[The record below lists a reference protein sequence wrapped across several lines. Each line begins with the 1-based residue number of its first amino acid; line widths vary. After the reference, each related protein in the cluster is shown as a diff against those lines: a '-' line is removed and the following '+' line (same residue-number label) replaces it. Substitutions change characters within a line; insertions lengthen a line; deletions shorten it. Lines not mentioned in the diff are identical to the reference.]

1 MNNSFKIAL
10 IGNPNCGK
18 TSIFNGITGLNQKVA
33 NYPGITVSK
42 KSGRLTRNT
51 DVEVIDIPGLYD
63 LYPNSYDEAVV
74 VEELL
79 HQKDDLS
86 GVVFIADATQLDK
99 SLLLFS
105 QVVDLGF
112 PVLFVINMMD
122 KAEKNEVKIDI
133 EKLKSL
139 TGAKIFTS
147 NAKSKESL
155 SELTTQITESN
166 FTYPHSYLRSYYDK
180 LAAPEDHGNGCN
192 NWIKEVYDAYKTNLD
207 ESHSHSE
214 FHSSSMIID
223 LKNRRRFLNSITE
236 QVMQK
241 PVNLNLNERTKWLD
255 KIILHPILGTLIFI
269 FILFL
274 IFQSIYAWS
283 EWPMDLLDSSF
294 AFLSE
299 QTQNIFGDGIIG
311 RLISEGIIPGLGG
324 VLIFIPQ
331 IALLFV
337 FIAVLEG
344 TGYMSRVVFLTDR
357 IMQKFGLN
365 GRSVVP
371 LISGVACSIPG
382 IMAARTIDNA
392 KERLITILVTPF
404 MTCSAR
410 LPVYVIFIAIA
421 IPDKEVFGF
430 MNLKGVTLFGLYAL
444 GTLAAL
450 FGSLGL
456 SKIFKSEGSRSM
468 LMEIPD
474 YSIPK
479 FRDIFNMTY
488 EKVKTFVV
496 EAGKVI
502 FFISIILWFLA
513 SFGPGNYQ
521 EKIDNFRSTK
531 VSEGIVDKSSLD
543 DEINAFK
550 LEESFAGKIG
560 KVIEPVVKPLGY
572 DWKISI
578 ALLSSFAAREVFV
591 GTLATIYSV
600 NADFSEQTLIEK
612 LKSEKNPHTLKPQFN
627 VATSMS
633 LLIFYVF
640 AMQCMSTLAI
650 VKRETGTWKWPLLQF
665 IVMTAIAYLAALG
678 TYQFFS

>member
-180 LAAPEDHGNGCN
+180 LAAPEDHGNGYN

>member
-1 MNNSFKIAL
+1 VKKQFKIAL

-18 TSIFNGITGLNQKVA
+18 TSIFNGITGLNQKTG

-42 KSGRLTRNT
+42 KSGKLQRN
-51 DVEVIDIPGLYD
+51 DEVEVIDIPGLYD

-74 VEELL
+74 VEELI
-79 HQKDDLS
+79 HQKDEIS
-86 GVVFIADATQLDK
+86 GVVYIADATQLDK

-112 PVLFVINMMD
+112 PVMFVINMID
-122 KAEKNEVKIDI
+122 KADKLDVRVDL

-139 TGAKIFTS
+139 TGAKIFTA
-147 NAKSKESL
+147 NAKSTESL
-155 SELTTQITESN
+155 KALEENITEKN

-180 LAAPEDHGNGCN
+180 LANPDDHGNGYN
-192 NWIKEVYDAYKTNLD
+192 NWIKEVYEAYKLNAD
-207 ESHSHSE
+207 QNKGHSE

-236 QVMQK
+236 QVFHK
-241 PVNLNLNERTKWLD
+241 PINVNLNERTQRLD
-255 KIILHPILGTLIFI
+255 KIILHPILGSLIFL

-274 IFQSIYAWS
+274 IFQAIFAWS
-283 EWPMDLLDSSF
+283 EWPMEIMDSSF

-299 QTQNIFGDGIIG
+299 QAQNIFGEGIIG
-311 RLISEGIIPGLGG
+311 RLVSEGIIPGLGG

-331 IALLFV
+331 IALLFI
-337 FIAVLEG
+337 FIAFLEG
-344 TGYMSRVVFLTDR
+344 SGYMSRVVFLTDKL
-357 IMQKFGLN
+357 MQSFGLN
-365 GRSVVP
+365 GRSIVP
-371 LISGVACSIPG
+371 LISGVACAIPG

-421 IPDKEVFGF
+421 IPDKDVFGF
-430 MNLKGVTLFGLYAL
+430 LNLKGLTLFGLYAL

-450 FGSLGL
+450 LGSLVL
-456 SKIFKSEGSRSM
+456 SKMFKSEGSKSL

-474 YSIPK
+474 YTLPK
-479 FRDIFNMTY
+479 LKEIFMMTY
-488 EKVKTFVV
+488 EKVKSFVV

-502 FFISIILWFLA
+502 FVLSIVLWFLA

-521 EKIDNFRSTK
+521 EK
-531 VSEGIVDKSSLD
+531 VDQYESDLKSSREVESNQLQD
-543 DEINAFK
+543 DVNAYA
-550 LEESFAGKIG
+550 LQESFAGKIG

-600 NADFSEQTLIEK
+600 NSDFSEQTLIEK

-650 VKRETGTWKWPLLQF
+650 VKRETGTWKWPILQF
-665 IVMTAIAYLAALG
+665 IVMTVLAYLAAFAV
-678 TYQFFS
+678 YQFLS

>member
-1 MNNSFKIAL
+1 MKKEFKIAL

-18 TSIFNGITGLNQKVA
+18 TSIFNGITGLNQKTG

-42 KSGRLTRNT
+42 KTGTLQRNKA
-51 DVEVIDIPGLYD
+51 VEVIDIPGLYD
-63 LYPNSYDEAVV
+63 LYPNSFDEAVV
-74 VEELL
+74 VEELI
-79 HQKDDLS
+79 HQKDEIS
-86 GVVFIADATQLDK
+86 GVVYIADATQLDK

-112 PVLFVINMMD
+112 PVMFVINMID
-122 KAEKNEVKIDI
+122 KAEKHDVKVDL

-139 TGAKIFTS
+139 TGAKIFTT
-147 NAKSKESL
+147 NAKSKDSL
-155 SELTTQITESN
+155 KALEENITEKN
-166 FTYPHSYLRSYYDK
+166 FTQPHSYLRSYYDK
-180 LAAPEDHGNGCN
+180 LASPDDHGNGYN
-192 NWIKEVYDAYKTNLD
+192 NWIKEVYDAYKQNSD
-207 ESHSHSE
+207 QDKGHSE

-236 QVMQK
+236 QVFQK
-241 PVNLNLNERTKWLD
+241 PINANLNERTQWLD
-255 KIILHPILGTLIFI
+255 KIILHPIFGSLIFL

-274 IFQSIYAWS
+274 IFQAIYAWS
-283 EWPMDLLDSSF
+283 EWPMELMDSSF
-294 AFLSE
+294 AFFSE
-299 QTQNIFGDGIIG
+299 QAQNIFGAGIIG
-311 RLISEGIIPGLGG
+311 RLVSEGIIPGLGG

-331 IALLFV
+331 IALLFI
-337 FIAVLEG
+337 FIAFLEG
-344 TGYMSRVVFLTDR
+344 SGYMSRVVFLTDKL
-357 IMQKFGLN
+357 MQSFGLN
-365 GRSVVP
+365 GRSIVP
-371 LISGVACSIPG
+371 LISGVACAIPG

-421 IPDKEVFGF
+421 IPDQEVFGF
-430 MNLKGVTLFGLYAL
+430 MNLKGLTLFGLYAL

-450 FGSLGL
+450 FGSLFL
-456 SKIFKSEGSRSM
+456 SKIFKSEGSKSM

-474 YSIPK
+474 YSLPK
-479 FRDIFNMTY
+479 FKEIFLMTY

-502 FFISIILWFLA
+502 FVLSIVLWFLA
-513 SFGPGNYQ
+513 SFGPGAYQ
-521 EKIDNFRSTK
+521 DKVDQFESELLTK
-531 VSEGIVDKSSLD
+531 NAA
-543 DEINAFK
+543 DESDIEDEVNAYA
-550 LEESFAGKIG
+550 LQESYAGKIG

-650 VKRETGTWKWPLLQF
+650 VKRETGTWKWPILQF
-665 IVMTAIAYLAALG
+665 VVMTAIAYLAAFAV
-678 TYQFFS
+678 YQFLS

>member
-1 MNNSFKIAL
+1 M
-10 IGNPNCGK
+10 
-18 TSIFNGITGLNQKVA
+18 
-33 NYPGITVSK
+33 
-42 KSGRLTRNT
+42 
-51 DVEVIDIPGLYD
+51 DI
-63 LYPNSYDEAVV
+63 
-74 VEELL
+74 
-79 HQKDDLS
+79 
-86 GVVFIADATQLDK
+86 
-99 SLLLFS
+99 
-105 QVVDLGF
+105 
-112 PVLFVINMMD
+112 
-122 KAEKNEVKIDI
+122 
-133 EKLKSL
+133 
-139 TGAKIFTS
+139 
-147 NAKSKESL
+147 
-155 SELTTQITESN
+155 
-166 FTYPHSYLRSYYDK
+166 
-180 LAAPEDHGNGCN
+180 
-192 NWIKEVYDAYKTNLD
+192 
-207 ESHSHSE
+207 
-214 FHSSSMIID
+214 
-223 LKNRRRFLNSITE
+223 
-236 QVMQK
+236 
-241 PVNLNLNERTKWLD
+241 
-255 KIILHPILGTLIFI
+255 
-269 FILFL
+269 
-274 IFQSIYAWS
+274 
-283 EWPMDLLDSSF
+283 LDSTF

-299 QTQNIFGDGIIG
+299 QAQNVFGVGILG
-311 RLISEGIIPGLGG
+311 RLISEGIVPGLGG

-331 IALLFV
+331 IALLFI
-337 FIAVLEG
+337 FIAFLEG

-421 IPDKEVFGF
+421 IPDKEIFGF
-430 MNLKGVTLFGLYAL
+430 MNLKGITLFGLYAL

-450 FGSLGL
+450 FGSLAL
-456 SKIFKSEGSRSM
+456 SKIFKSEGSQSM

-474 YSIPK
+474 YTFPK
-479 FRDIFNMTY
+479 IREILIMTY
-488 EKVKTFVV
+488 EKVRTFVV

-521 EKIDNFRSTK
+521 EKIDNFRTTK
-531 VSEGIVDKSSLD
+531 VSEGIADESAFD
-543 DEINAFK
+543 DEINAYK

-560 KVIEPVVKPLGY
+560 KVLEPVVRPLGY

-612 LKSEKNPHTLKPQFN
+612 LKAEKNPYTLKPQFN

-650 VKRETGTWKWPLLQF
+650 VKRETGTWKWPILQF
-665 IVMTAIAYLAALG
+665 IVMTLIAYVAAFG

>member
-1 MNNSFKIAL
+1 MAKEFKIAL
-10 IGNPNCGK
+10 IGNPNSGK
-18 TSIFNGITGLNQKVA
+18 TSIFNGITGLNQKVG

-42 KSGRLTRNT
+42 KTGTLLRNSK
-51 DVEVIDIPGLYD
+51 VEVLDIPGLYD
-63 LYPNSYDEAVV
+63 LYPNSFDEAVV

-79 HQKDDLS
+79 HQKDEIS

-112 PVLFVINMMD
+112 PVLFVINMID
-122 KAEKNEVKIDI
+122 KAEANEVKIDL

-155 SELTTQITESN
+155 TQLTEQIKESN

-180 LAAPEDHGNGCN
+180 LAAPEDHGNGYN
-192 NWIKEVYDAYKTNLD
+192 NWIKEVYDAYKLNRD
-207 ESHSHSE
+207 NSKGHSE

-255 KIILHPILGTLIFI
+255 KIILHPIFGSLIFI

-283 EWPMDLLDSSF
+283 EWPMDILDSSF

-299 QTQNIFGDGIIG
+299 QAQNIFGEGIIG

-331 IALLFV
+331 IALLFI
-337 FIAVLEG
+337 FIAFLEG

-450 FGSLGL
+450 FGSLAL
-456 SKIFKSEGSRSM
+456 SKIFKSEGSKSM

-474 YSIPK
+474 YSFPK
-479 FRDIFNMTY
+479 LREIFIMTY

-521 EKIDNFRSTK
+521 DKIDEFKSSK
-531 VSEGIVDKSSLD
+531 VSEGINNEKLLE
-543 DEINAFK
+543 DEINAYA
-550 LEESFAGKIG
+550 LQESFAGKIG
-560 KVIEPVVKPLGY
+560 KVMEPVVKPLGY

-600 NADFSEQTLIEK
+600 NSDFSEQTLIEK

-650 VKRETGTWKWPLLQF
+650 VKRETGTWKWPVLQF
-665 IVMTAIAYLAALG
+665 VVMTAIAYVAAFG

>member
-1 MNNSFKIAL
+1 LNNSFKIAL

-180 LAAPEDHGNGCN
+180 LAAPEDHGNGYN

>member
-1 MNNSFKIAL
+1 MKTSFKIAL
-10 IGNPNCGK
+10 IGNPNSGK
-18 TSIFNGITGLNQKVA
+18 TTIFNGITGLNQKVG

-42 KSGRLTRNT
+42 KSGKLLRNNH
-51 DVEVIDIPGLYD
+51 VEVLDIPGLYD

-79 HQKDDLS
+79 HQKEDLS

-112 PVLFVINMMD
+112 PVLFVINMID
-122 KAEKNEVKIDI
+122 KAEANEVKIDL
-133 EKLKSL
+133 EKLRSL
-139 TGAKIFTS
+139 TGAKIFTAS
-147 NAKSKESL
+147 AKSKESL
-155 SELTTQITESN
+155 KHLSDQITEQN
-166 FTYPHSYLRSYYDK
+166 FTYPHSYLRSYYDG
-180 LAAPEDHGNGCN
+180 LAAPEDHGKGYI
-192 NWIKEVYDAYKTNLD
+192 NWIKEVYDAYKLNIAQ
-207 ESHSHSE
+207 SNGHSE
-214 FHSSSMIID
+214 FHESSMIID

-241 PVNLNLNERTKWLD
+241 PANLNLNERTKWLD
-255 KIILHPILGTLIFI
+255 NIILHPIFGSLIFVS
-269 FILFL
+269 ILFL

-283 EWPMDLLDSSF
+283 AWPMDLLDSSF

-299 QTQNIFGDGIIG
+299 QAQNIFGIGILG

-331 IALLFV
+331 IALLFI
-337 FIAVLEG
+337 FIAFLEG

-450 FGSLGL
+450 FGSLAL
-456 SKIFKSEGSRSM
+456 SKIFKSEGSKSM

-474 YSIPK
+474 YSLPK
-479 FRDIFNMTY
+479 FREIFIMTY

-521 EKIDNFRSTK
+521 EKIDEFRFAK
-531 VSEGIVDKSSLD
+531 VNEGIVDEGILD
-543 DEINAFK
+543 DEINAYK
-550 LEESFAGKIG
+550 LEESYAGKIG
-560 KVIEPVVKPLGY
+560 KVMEPLVKPLGY

-612 LKSEKNPHTLKPQFN
+612 LKAETNPHTLKPQFN

-650 VKRETGTWKWPLLQF
+650 VKRETGTWKWPILQF
-665 IVMTAIAYLAALG
+665 VVMTAIAYLAAFG

>member
-1 MNNSFKIAL
+1 MNTSFKIAL
-10 IGNPNCGK
+10 IGNPNSGK
-18 TSIFNGITGLNQKVA
+18 TSIFNGITGLNQKVG

-42 KSGRLTRNT
+42 KSGKLLRNN

-112 PVLFVINMMD
+112 PVLFVINMID
-122 KAEKNEVKIDI
+122 KAEANEVKIDL

-139 TGAKIFTS
+139 TGAKFITT

-155 SELTTQITESN
+155 ADLTEQIRESN
-166 FTYPHSYLRSYYDK
+166 FTHPHSYLRSYYDK
-180 LAAPEDHGNGCN
+180 LAAPEDHGNGYN
-192 NWIKEVYDAYKTNLD
+192 NWIKEVYDAYKLNLGN
-207 ESHSHSE
+207 SNGHSE

-255 KIILHPILGTLIFI
+255 NIILHPILGGLIFV

-274 IFQSIYAWS
+274 IFQAIYAWS
-283 EWPMDLLDSSF
+283 AWPMDLLDASF
-294 AFLSE
+294 AFMSE
-299 QTQNIFGDGIIG
+299 QAVNIFGEGILG
-311 RLISEGIIPGLGG
+311 RLVSEGIIPGLGG

-331 IALLFV
+331 IALLFI
-337 FIAVLEG
+337 FIAFLEG

-421 IPDKEVFGF
+421 IPDKEVLGF

-450 FGSLGL
+450 FGSLAL
-456 SKIFKSEGSRSM
+456 SKIFKSEGSKSL

-474 YSIPK
+474 YSLPK
-479 FRDIFNMTY
+479 FREIFVMTY

-521 EKIDNFRSTK
+521 DKIDQFRSEK
-531 VSEGIVDKSSLD
+531 VSAGVVDEGVLE

-550 LEESFAGKIG
+550 LQESYAGKIG
-560 KVIEPVVKPLGY
+560 KVMEPVVRPLGY

-600 NADFSEQTLIEK
+600 NADFSEQTLIGK
-612 LKSEKNPHTLKPQFN
+612 LKAEKNPHTLKPQFN

-650 VKRETGTWKWPLLQF
+650 VKRETGTWKWPILQF
-665 IVMTAIAYLAALG
+665 VVMTAIAYVAAFG

>member
-1 MNNSFKIAL
+1 MKSSFKIAL

-42 KSGRLTRNT
+42 KTGKLSRNEA
-51 DVEVIDIPGLYD
+51 VEVIDIPGLYD

-86 GVVFIADATQLDK
+86 GVVFVADATQLDK

-112 PVLFVINMMD
+112 PVLFVINMID
-122 KAEKNEVKIDI
+122 KAEHNDVKIDI
-133 EKLKSL
+133 DLLKSL
-139 TGAKIFTS
+139 TGAKIFTT
-147 NAKSKESL
+147 NAKSKESIA
-155 SELTTQITESN
+155 ELTKQITEIN
-166 FTYPHSYLRSYYDK
+166 FTHPHSYLRSYYDK
-180 LAAPEDHGNGCN
+180 LAAPEDHGNGYN
-192 NWIKEVYDAYKTNLD
+192 NWIKEVYDAYKTNFANS
-207 ESHSHSE
+207 EGHSE

-255 KIILHPILGTLIFI
+255 KVILHPVLGSLIFI

-283 EWPMDLLDSSF
+283 EWPMDILDSTF

-299 QTQNIFGDGIIG
+299 QAQNVFGVGILG
-311 RLISEGIIPGLGG
+311 RLISEGIVPGLGG

-331 IALLFV
+331 IALLFI
-337 FIAVLEG
+337 FIAFLEG

-421 IPDKEVFGF
+421 IPDKEIFGF
-430 MNLKGVTLFGLYAL
+430 MNLKGITLFGLYAL

-450 FGSLGL
+450 FGSLAL
-456 SKIFKSEGSRSM
+456 SKIFKSEGSQSM

-474 YSIPK
+474 YTFPK
-479 FRDIFNMTY
+479 IREILIMTY
-488 EKVKTFVV
+488 EKVRTFVV

-521 EKIDNFRSTK
+521 EKIDNFRTSK
-531 VSEGIVDKSSLD
+531 VSEGIADESAFD
-543 DEINAFK
+543 DEINAYK

-560 KVIEPVVKPLGY
+560 KVLEPVVRPLGY

-612 LKSEKNPHTLKPQFN
+612 LKAEKNPYTLKPQFN

-650 VKRETGTWKWPLLQF
+650 VKRETGTWKWPILQF
-665 IVMTAIAYLAALG
+665 IVMTLIAYVAAFG